1 MIKPENDRRAFLKTL
16 AIATIGGA
24 TALLVATQAQAQA
37 QAKTQAK
44 GQTPTPT
51 RTPPQLRSNP
61 KVKQNRDPITGKP
74 NNSLRY

>member
-1 MIKPENDRRAFLKTL
+1 MIKPENDRLAFLKTL
-16 AIATIGGA
+16 AISTIGGA
-24 TALLVATQAQAQA
+24 TALLFATEAQAQA